1 MLFMED
7 MWGNWVEQFQSSVK
21 FIYGWCKSYMKW
33 QLFIVNMNF
42 IYIAKWEITCVVL
55 EITEQD

>member
-21 FIYGWCKSYMKW
+21 LFLADVNHTMKW

-42 IYIAKWEITCVVL
+42 ICIAKWEITCVVL
-55 EITEQD
+55 ELTEQD